1 MKESNLKFVEIQK
14 YGGCGYMEINATP
27 DVVMR
32 IVYDTSLWSKWFC
45 PLPDSFVFTEGSM
58 FTFPAMPKFFWQ
70 QRSRPGSNYC
80 TDSQAK
86 EIYNNE
92 ISANV
97 KLVRND
103 LLRIYII
110 GFCTISIAAY
120 DDNGRTRLY
129 IAVEGDYNKQIVGLK
144 HYLDSGGCQQNFAF
158 ELLHPLC
165 KTIKKAISTVK

>member
-1 MKESNLKFVEIQK
+1 MNKSKSDFAEIQR
-14 YGGCGYMEINATP
+14 YGGCGYMKIKASPES
-27 DVVMR
+27 VMR
-32 IVYDTSLWSKWFC
+32 VVLDPSSWGKWFC
-45 PLPDSFVFTEGSM
+45 PLPDNFVFTEGSY
-58 FTFPAMPKFFWQ
+58 FTFPAMHKSFWQ

-86 EIYNNE
+86 EIYNSE
-92 ISANV
+92 IAANV

-103 LLRIYII
+103 MLRIYII

-120 DDNGRTRLY
+120 DDNGKTRLY

-144 HYLDSGGCQQNFAF
+144 HDLEYDHRQQSFAF

-165 KTIKKAISTVK
+165 KAIKKQ